1 MDTLMHMPIIGAGT
15 FRLQSQS
22 AIDSVANALELGYRH
37 IDTAQI
43 YGNER
48 EVGTALADSGV
59 PRHVLSP
66 ADSPPSTRWNAAS
79 AWSIRTSRHAG
90 IDHSRSSSG

>member
-1 MDTLMHMPIIGAGT
+1 MHMPIIGAGT
-15 FRLQSQS
+15 FRLQGQS

-48 EVGTALADSGV
+48 EVGAALADSGV
-59 PRHVLSP
+59 PRHAVSP
-66 ADSPPSTRWNAAS
+66 ADIAAIGALERGERLVDPDFGPRW
-79 AWSIRTSRHAG
+79 
-90 IDHSRSSSG
+90 D